1 MDCNAHLLTAEDVH
15 ISSGLSPPKWQN
27 YGDSDARWG
36 DQRSCRFCPLK
47 DVVSRSN
54 HVMYALI
61 SKWRS
66 IWTSLDQTKLKL
78 SSVQQLNI
86 NQLDIMNSLR
96 IARTALR
103 VRPTAIRAPLQRR
116 GYAEAVSDKVGI
128 PRQILRPQLTSSR
141 SSCPWLCPIR
151 YVEVFSELYS
161 NT

>member
-1 MDCNAHLLTAEDVH
+1 MLFRDPH
-15 ISSGLSPPKWQN
+15 
-27 YGDSDARWG
+27 
-36 DQRSCRFCPLK
+36 
-47 DVVSRSN
+47 
-54 HVMYALI
+54 HVIDALI

-66 IWTSLDQTKLKL
+66 IWTSLDPTKLKL

-151 YVEVFSELYS
+151 YVEVFSELHS
-161 NT
+161 NTLGTQLRSRRLLTMRGKGEEVVDPKLTTSQ